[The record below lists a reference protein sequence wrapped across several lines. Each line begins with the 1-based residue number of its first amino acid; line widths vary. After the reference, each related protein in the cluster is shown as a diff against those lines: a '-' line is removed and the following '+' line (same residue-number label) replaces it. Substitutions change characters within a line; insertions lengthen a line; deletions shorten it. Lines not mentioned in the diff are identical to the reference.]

1 MDTELCLVAGDA
13 PTVWAEPVLDP
24 QLAADAGIP
33 PLWMA
38 IRVDGAW
45 PEACRPAGAETDP
58 RDPVRRDA
66 AHQVQVACGAIEDLR
81 SDDGALLGVQ
91 SPVPAA
97 LASAAFRSALLAR
110 LGAREGIAAIVVDG
124 PLLARDAWG
133 SDRAADI
140 AALAAAVPGGWV
152 LRFDQQ
158 GVHSVH
164 RAGEEVTKE
173 KGRQPFR
180 PAPTGTVDRDQVVF
194 ARSLLALLA
203 GLGLAIVFAGWLQ
216 LR

>member
-13 PTVWAEPVLDP
+13 PTVWAEPVLDL
-24 QLAADAGIP
+24 QLASAAGIP
-33 PLWMA
+33 ALWMA
-38 IRVDGAW
+38 IRVDGGW
-45 PEACRPAGAETDP
+45 PEACRPEGAEADP

-66 AHQVQVACGAIEDLR
+66 AHQIQVACAALADVR
-81 SDDGALLGVQ
+81 SDDGTLLGVQ
-91 SPVPAA
+91 SQVPAA
-97 LASAAFRSALLAR
+97 LASAAFRGALLAR
-110 LGAREGIAAIVVDG
+110 LGAREGIAAVAVGG

-133 SDRAADI
+133 SDRAADV
-140 AALAAAVPGGWV
+140 AALTAAVPGGWV

-164 RAGEEVTKE
+164 SAGEEVTTE

-180 PAPTGTVDRDQVVF
+180 PAPTGAVDREQVVF